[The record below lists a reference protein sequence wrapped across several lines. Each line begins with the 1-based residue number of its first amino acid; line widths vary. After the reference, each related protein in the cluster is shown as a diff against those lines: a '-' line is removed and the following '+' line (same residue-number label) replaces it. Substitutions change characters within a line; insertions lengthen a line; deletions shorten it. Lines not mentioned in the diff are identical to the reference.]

1 MSDVKWIKIT
11 TDIFDDEK
19 IAIIETMP
27 DADSIIVI
35 WFKLLCL
42 AGKTNNSG
50 VFMMNEKIAYTDK
63 MLATIFRRK
72 ESTVQLALKT
82 FEEFGMIE
90 IIDGVITIPKWGKHQ
105 NLDLIEKKREYQREY
120 MSKYREKQRLL
131 ASKTNSKDNCKTNSK
146 ANVSRVEEDIEE
158 EREEDIDINIY
169 SPKKAD
175 YTKILNLFHEHA
187 KTLPRV
193 RTLNEARKAKIR
205 NLLKEYSA
213 DDFETV
219 FRKAEASD
227 FLSGRS
233 GKWTACSF
241 DWLIKPSNFLK
252 VIEGNYDNKE
262 SRQVDA
268 LVAWATGDDYGQ
280 DTDSEAINV
289 DSSILPETG

>member
-1 MSDVKWIKIT
+1 
-11 TDIFDDEK
+11 
-19 IAIIETMP
+19 MP
-27 DADSIIVI
+27 AADSIIVI

-146 ANVSRVEEDIEE
+146 SNVRRVEEDIDKDK
-158 EREEDIDINIY
+158 EEDIDINIY
-169 SPKKAD
+169 SPIKTD
-175 YTKILNLFHEHA
+175 YVQIVNLFHDHV
-187 KTLPRV
+187 KSLPRI
-193 RTLNEARKAKIR
+193 RTLNETRKATIR
-205 NLLKEYSA
+205 NLLKEYSV

-219 FRKAEASD
+219 FRKAESSD

-252 VIEGNYDNKE
+252 VIEGNYDNKGTKE
-262 SRQVDA
+262 VDA
-268 LVAWATGDDYGQ
+268 LVAWAKGDENGQ
-280 DTDSEAINV
+280 NADSETIDV
-289 DSSILPETG
+289 DSIILSETG